1 MGIFNSYRK
10 NKENQSDTNS
20 SKGNKPKLKEI
31 KRTYSSA
38 DINSDIKIEDHLIS
52 ENKNT
57 KTKENKKDKNENKKD
72 SNENKIIEKTN
83 NENNNDINKNL
94 KIDENIQKDKDIN
107 KNETSNKTVKQGK
120 KTLSKSYSYYKN
132 ENDNIYTRPNY
143 STLYDDMN
151 IFKLI
156 LIMVNNISLAKK
168 YFLKES
174 AEKKIK
180 LASEYFK
187 KNCLSSLT
195 YNINKSLWYDEKT
208 HISDQDLVKEY
219 NDYILYF
226 TKKYC
231 NNSNSDKFL
240 YDEKNVEIILN
251 SIYENINYEL
261 TCAKK
266 GKVNDNSINTNNKFD
281 DLKNFQKN
289 LMEKNQS
296 FLSDIFMGTYK
307 FNIFCQECYL
317 KTMNEKVQFKGSLRY
332 ETFYFVDF
340 NFDEIKTFYANNNMY
355 IDNFKL
361 NDFFNCF
368 KKVGMINSNCK
379 TCNKETVNNE
389 FRSILTL
396 PDILT
401 LTLLNNNDLNF
412 ILEEDLKIKLGNID
426 YVYKIVSFLCV
437 INGKFICYC
446 INPNNGLWYC
456 YENKKITKVEKYDIE
471 AKPIVII
478 YQKKITIVFQ
488 YNSIKRD
495 DSKILLNIRFL
506 NGIRE
511 QSKLYFNKNIK
522 IEKVIRKIKTKFN
535 LENMNLVVLINGKKS
550 NNDDL
555 LDGKSDNIT
564 VITE

>member
-1 MGIFNSYRK
+1 
-10 NKENQSDTNS
+10 
-20 SKGNKPKLKEI
+20 
-31 KRTYSSA
+31 
-38 DINSDIKIEDHLIS
+38 
-52 ENKNT
+52 
-57 KTKENKKDKNENKKD
+57 
-72 SNENKIIEKTN
+72 
-83 NENNNDINKNL
+83 
-94 KIDENIQKDKDIN
+94 
-107 KNETSNKTVKQGK
+107 
-120 KTLSKSYSYYKN
+120 
-132 ENDNIYTRPNY
+132 
-143 STLYDDMN
+143 MN

-156 LIMVNNISLAKK
+156 LIMLNNISLVKK

-180 LASEYFK
+180 LASEYFQEK
-187 KNCLSSLT
+187 CLSSLT
-195 YNINKSLWYDEKT
+195 YYINKSLWYDEKT
-208 HISDQDLVKEY
+208 NVTDQDLEKYY

-226 TKKYC
+226 AQKYC
-231 NNSNSDKFL
+231 NNSNSDTFL
-240 YDEKNVEIILN
+240 KDEKNIEIILN
-251 SIYENINYEL
+251 SIYDNINFEL

-281 DLKNFQKN
+281 DFENFRRN

-307 FNIFCQECYL
+307 FDIFCQECYM
-317 KTMNEKVQFKGSLRY
+317 KTMTEKIQFKGSLRY

-340 NFDEIKTFYANNNMY
+340 NFDEIKTFYFNNNMY

-368 KKVGMINSNCK
+368 KKVGLINSKCK
-379 TCNKETVNNE
+379 TCDKETVNNE

-396 PDILT
+396 PNILT

-412 ILEEDLKIKLGNID
+412 ILEEDLKIKLGNVD
-426 YVYKIVSFLCV
+426 YIYKIISFLCV
-437 INGKFICYC
+437 INGKFLCYC

-456 YENKKITKVEKYDIE
+456 YENKKITIVEKYDIE

-478 YQKKITIVFQ
+478 YQKENTIAFK

-506 NGIRE
+506 NGLRE
-511 QSKLYFNKNIK
+511 QSKLYFSKNIK
-522 IEKVIRKIKTKFN
+522 IEKVIKKIKAKFN
-535 LENMNLVVLINGKKS
+535 LENMNLVLLINGKKS

-555 LDGKSDNIT
+555 LDGKCDNIT
-564 VITE
+564 VIAE